1 MSDQSSGFSW
11 FLAGL
16 GIGALVGV
24 LYAPKSGRETRDDL
38 MSGARDGS
46 EYLRTR
52 GREAATQVNTY
63 AERGKARMNEYVDR
77 GRTQWDDFMKQGRD
91 YVQEKSGKVNAAVQA
106 GKDAYESATGQA
118 APQPEKDAH
127 QPGPQAVETPEGQA

>member
-24 LYAPKSGRETRDDL
+24 LYAPKSGRETREEL
-38 MSGARDGS
+38 INTARNGQ

-52 GREAATQVNTY
+52 SREAATQVNTY
-63 AERGKARMNEYVDR
+63 AQQSRERMNEYVDR
-77 GRTQWDDFMKQGRD
+77 GRAQWDEFIQQGRD
-91 YVQEKSGKVNAAVQA
+91 FVQEKSNKVSAAVQA
-106 GKDAYESATGQA
+106 GKQAYETAAGQSAPA
-118 APQPEKDAH
+118 A
-127 QPGPQAVETPEGQA
+127 GPQVVEAPEGQA

>member
-24 LYAPKSGRETRDDL
+24 LYAPKSGRETREDL
-38 MSGARDGS
+38 INTARDGQ

-52 GREAATQVNTY
+52 SREAATQVNTY
-63 AERGKARMNEYVDR
+63 AQQGRERMNEYVDR
-77 GRTQWDDFMKQGRD
+77 GRAQWDDFVKQGRD
-91 YVQEKSGKVNAAVQA
+91 FVQEKSNKVSAAVQA
-106 GKDAYESATGQA
+106 GKHAYEAAASQA
-118 APQPEKDAH
+118 APPAD
-127 QPGPQAVETPEGQA
+127 PQAVEAPEGQA